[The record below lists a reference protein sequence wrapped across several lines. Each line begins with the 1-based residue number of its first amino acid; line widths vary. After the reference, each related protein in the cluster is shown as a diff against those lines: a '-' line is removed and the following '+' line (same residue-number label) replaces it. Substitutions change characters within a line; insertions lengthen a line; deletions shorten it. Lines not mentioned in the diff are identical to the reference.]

1 MSLIARTQR
10 ASSYTWAPPESPLRI
25 KYTSRLLREVCLARN
40 TGDAF
45 GILYGARHGST
56 IQLSATHGHAG
67 LDAVGIF
74 SSRLR
79 GDVSLTPKDL
89 ARFEHAEA
97 SVALAIAG
105 ETGGFFVRDTSGFID
120 PASSPQTFPIHPLT
134 FAQAVNTPTVS
145 THFSDASF
153 TNATNWLWK
162 LCIPAALLLSLGFI
176 PRKPPLSVNLT
187 ESAGQ
192 MRISWNVPVRATLTI
207 LDGAEKTSIPITPAE
222 SMVTYVRRTGDVGVQ
237 LGSAQERY
245 VGPPPPPA
253 EIETMRSTVK
263 ALESKLKSLRRV
275 QASGRTIITA
285 LEEFQKAHPLSIE
298 QADSERS
305 SLSPHL
311 P

>member
-1 MSLIARTQR
+1 MSLLARTQG
-10 ASSYTWAPPESPLRI
+10 ATSFTWAPPESPLRI

-67 LDAVGIF
+67 LQAVGIF

-79 GDVSLTPKDL
+79 GDVSLTQKDL
-89 ARFEHAEA
+89 ERFDHAEA

-105 ETGGFFVRDTSGFID
+105 ETGGFFVRDPSGVID
-120 PASSPQTFPIHPLT
+120 PVSSPQTFPIHPLT
-134 FAQAVNTPTVS
+134 IAQTVNTKTIS
-145 THFSDASF
+145 TRFS
-153 TNATNWLWK
+153 NAGNWLWK
-162 LCIPAALLLSLGFI
+162 MCIPVALLLSLGFI
-176 PRKPPLSVNLT
+176 PRRKPPLSINLT
-187 ESAGQ
+187 ETAGQ
-192 MRISWNVPVRATLTI
+192 MRISWNAPVRATLTI
-207 LDGAEKTSIPITPAE
+207 LDGAGKTSIPITPGE
-222 SMVTYVRRTGDVGVQ
+222 SMITYVRSTGDVSVQ
-237 LGSAQERY
+237 LGSAQERF

-253 EIETMRSTVK
+253 EIERMRSSVK

-285 LEEFQKAHPLSIE
+285 LEEFQKAHPFSIE
-298 QADSERS
+298 QADSDRS